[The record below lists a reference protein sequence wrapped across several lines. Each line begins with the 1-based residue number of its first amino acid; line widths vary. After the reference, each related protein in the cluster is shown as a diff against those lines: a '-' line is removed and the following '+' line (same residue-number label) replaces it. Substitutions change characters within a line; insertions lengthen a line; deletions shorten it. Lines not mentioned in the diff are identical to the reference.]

1 MAEPTS
7 TRRIVAG
14 ARAGEVGL
22 GSDSPVANRS
32 REGRSASDSGSIF
45 DLRQLSDFSR
55 RRELLAHVELLGC
68 RLFVLW
74 LGYDEFAGLSSR
86 FSR

>member
-1 MAEPTS
+1 MRRTKFNPTNS
-7 TRRIVAG
+7 CR
-14 ARAGEVGL
+14 ARACEVGF

-32 REGRSASDSGSIF
+32 LEGRSAPGGRNKF

-74 LGYDEFAGLSSR
+74 VDYDK
-86 FSR
+86 